1 MNQLCSAC
9 LITLSRLSGNEVQK
23 EYKKINW
30 QKEKVL
36 LQIRQ
41 EGNAAENSCAVN
53 SWVNIFILPLS
64 KAIYF
69 IYDSCTLE
77 L

>member
-1 MNQLCSAC
+1 MKW
-9 LITLSRLSGNEVQK
+9 RK
-23 EYKKINW
+23 EN
-30 QKEKVL
+30 VL

-64 KAIYF
+64 ALSARQF
-69 IYDSCTLE
+69 ISYMAAAH
-77 L
+77 